1 MASGS
6 CPRWMDQ
13 VLFNLQDPV
22 VSKQLSTWAREFL
35 PSISMQYANW
45 KQSTS
50 KMPFPTRKQED
61 ALLSLHAALCP
72 EQHKRLLTFEPFED

>member
-13 VLFNLQDPV
+13 VLFDLQDPA
-22 VSKQLSTWAREFL
+22 VSQKLSPWAREFI

-50 KMPFPTRKQED
+50 RMPFPTQRQRD
-61 ALLSLHAALCP
+61 ALLQLYREYCGEKYSLVNNY
-72 EQHKRLLTFEPFED
+72 EPFED